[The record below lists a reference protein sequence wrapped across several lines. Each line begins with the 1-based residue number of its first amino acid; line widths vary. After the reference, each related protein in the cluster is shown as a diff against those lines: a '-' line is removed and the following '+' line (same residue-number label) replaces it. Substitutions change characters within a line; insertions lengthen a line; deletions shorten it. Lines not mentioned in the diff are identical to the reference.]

1 MRTSSV
7 LDNQEFDRP
16 TGTTLGELRPLAAT
30 PAAVA
35 FASAVVAAALA
46 GAQVGD
52 MVD

>member
-1 MRTSSV
+1 MLKLELLAREPFDLPEGSSV
-7 LDNQEFDRP
+7 GDM
-16 TGTTLGELRPLAAT
+16 RPLAAT

-35 FASAVVAAALA
+35 FASALVAAALA

>member
-1 MRTSSV
+1 MRSESL
-7 LDNQEFDRP
+7 LDTQEFDRP
-16 TGTTLGELRPLAAT
+16 NGTVLGELRPLAAT